1 MSELE
6 VQTKMVKRMKLTV
19 PQPPGAMRNL
29 VFSDTENDLEEMA
42 VMSGG
47 NQEELSKTIEE
58 KNK

>member
-1 MSELE
+1 
-6 VQTKMVKRMKLTV
+6 MVKRMKLTV